1 MEKLKDI
8 HEAIDYLKQGDIV
21 SSNGKDQFI
30 IRNKKV
36 YRYDDGNTYSLPLN
50 DFLDLYRNS
59 NFYLYEDSAYIDEE
73 KDEAYYRYYKK

>member
-8 HEAIDYLKQGDIV
+8 SETLKYLKEGDIV

-30 IRNKKV
+30 IRNKRV
-36 YRYDDGNTYSLPLN
+36 YRYFEGNQFSLTLDD
-50 DFLDLYRNS
+50 FIDLYKNT
-59 NFYLYEDSAYIDEE
+59 NFYLYEDSNEIDED

>member
-8 HEAIDYLKQGDIV
+8 SETLKYLKEGDIV

-30 IRNKKV
+30 IRNKRV
-36 YRYDDGNTYSLPLN
+36 YRYFEGNQFSLTLDD
-50 DFLDLYRNS
+50 FIDLYKNS
-59 NFYLYEDSAYIDEE
+59 SFYLYEDTNEIDEE